1 MSKKKTDSR
10 APRRRVGARLLVL
23 LWIWAGCI
31 ALVLDL
37 FLNVEKFD
45 GVRPRAAL
53 YRGMRE
59 VAHKMVGEPIL
70 EREATAV
77 VQRPAKEDADARE
90 ELALRE
96 VPSSRHPGGKP
107 DAGTPQGRKLMDH
120 LVAAARG
127 EEDTER
133 REAALRSLAGMFGT
147 EASEEL
153 SGIADDPAQP
163 AEIREVAAN
172 LGRRN
177 TEGSK

>member
-1 MSKKKTDSR
+1 MKKRPDSR
-10 APRRRVGARLLVL
+10 TPERRVRPLLLVL

-37 FLNVEKFD
+37 FLNVEEFD
-45 GVRPRAAL
+45 AVRPRAPL
-53 YRGMRE
+53 YGAMRQ
-59 VAHKMVGEPIL
+59 VAHEMVGEPIL
-70 EREATAV
+70 DDTVAAV
-77 VQRPAKEDADARE
+77 APPPARE
-90 ELALRE
+90 DVGAREDRALRA
-96 VPSSRHPGGKP
+96 VPASRHPGGKP

-133 REAALRSLAGMFGT
+133 RDAALRSLAGMFGT

-163 AEIREVAAN
+163 AEVREVARDDDQ
-172 LGRRN
+172 LP
-177 TEGSK
+177 K